1 MNNKQID
8 QMVEKTISF
17 YIVIYKIVVGLSSTP
32 QLSAQAPPPPSRGS
46 RLFPVVSWSHVNK
59 TEFYQ

>member
-17 YIVIYKIVVGLSSTP
+17 YIVIYKIDVGLSSTP
-32 QLSAQAPPPPSRGS
+32 QLSAQAPPPLAG
-46 RLFPVVSWSHVNK
+46 F
-59 TEFYQ
+59 

>member
-17 YIVIYKIVVGLSSTP
+17 YIVIYKIDVGLSSTP
-32 QLSAQAPPPPSRGS
+32 LRSARGGA
-46 RLFPVVSWSHVNK
+46 RGVLGFFQWSADHM
-59 TEFYQ
+59 

>member
-17 YIVIYKIVVGLSSTP
+17 YIVIYKIDVGLSSAPRRTP
-32 QLSAQAPPPPSRGS
+32 QLSAQAPPPPLAG
-46 RLFPVVSWSHVNK
+46 F
-59 TEFYQ
+59 

>member
-17 YIVIYKIVVGLSSTP
+17 YIVIYKIYVGLYSTP
-32 QLSAQAPPPPSRGS
+32 QLSAQAPPPLAG
-46 RLFPVVSWSHVNK
+46 F
-59 TEFYQ
+59 